1 MESAQYEYYSVGTYS
16 PTQIHIGY
24 FKRGEPLG
32 IVLLTERT
40 GNTYVKKNFPSENV
54 FETFQSETA
63 LEGYE
68 NVPYDHQLGFIH
80 IPKTSGLDITNKF
93 IPLAAYEHNFI
104 IKTPDLH
111 ETTADMY
118 TIPSF
123 AILREPISRFISGF
137 KFMNSYA
144 RHMMHTDINE
154 FLDNTSDEVLLDNMY
169 KPQYTWL
176 TGNSDNI
183 FIVKYDETNIYN
195 NILPMLKNEF
205 NVDIS
210 YDFSDYEKSN
220 VGNSS
225 TLSCTLTA
233 ENIERL
239 NQIYSQDIIY
249 YNRLVATGLPYCKF
263 SQLQTTN
270 E

>member
-1 MESAQYEYYSVGTYS
+1 MQEPTYEYYSVAKYS
-16 PTQIHIGY
+16 PTQINIGY
-24 FKRGEPLG
+24 FKHGEPLG
-32 IVLLTERT
+32 TVLLTERT
-40 GNTYVKKNFPSENV
+40 GNTYVKKNFPSKNI
-54 FETFQSETA
+54 FDTFQSETG
-63 LEGYE
+63 LENYE

-93 IPLAAYEHNFI
+93 IPLAAYEYNFI

-111 ETTADMY
+111 ETTAEMY

-123 AILREPISRFISGF
+123 AILREPISRFVSGF
-137 KFMNSYA
+137 KFMQSYM
-144 RHMMHTDINE
+144 RSIRYPDIND
-154 FLDNTSDEVLLDNMY
+154 FLDNITDAHLLDNIL

-183 FIVKYDETNIYN
+183 FIVKYDESNIYN
-195 NILPMLKNEF
+195 NILPMIKNEF

-210 YDFSDYEKSN
+210 YDFSNYEKTN
-220 VGNSS
+220 VGDSS
-225 TLSCTLTA
+225 VLTLTD

-239 NQIYSQDIIY
+239 NKIYSQDIIY

-263 SQLQTTN
+263 SQLQSTN